1 MRLNKR
7 VGIKTIIV
15 SFIFILLLVVWKVA
29 QGMFL
34 TLQHVQQGT
43 PLQTSGATSQ
53 IDFGHVASGSSWMI
67 TLSVGGIFLLA
78 MAYYVV
84 RSYVVGKNKR

>member
-7 VGIKTIIV
+7 VGMETIIV
-15 SFIFILLLVVWKVA
+15 SFTFLLLLVVWKVV

-34 TLQHVQQGT
+34 TLQHVPQGT
-43 PLQTSGATSQ
+43 PLQTSGGTSQ
-53 IDFGHVASGSSWMI
+53 VDFGHVASGSGLMI

-78 MAYYVV
+78 IAYYVV